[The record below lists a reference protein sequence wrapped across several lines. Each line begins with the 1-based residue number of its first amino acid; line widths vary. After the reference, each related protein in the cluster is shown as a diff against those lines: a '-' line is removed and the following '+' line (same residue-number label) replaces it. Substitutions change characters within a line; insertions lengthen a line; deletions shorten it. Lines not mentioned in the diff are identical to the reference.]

1 VSAFVIA
8 NTAFQVINSAFSR
21 NQDSEHQCFR
31 IKNLQHE
38 ELCELVRLWDLNVP
52 GSPMSAVRLVVA
64 RDDGIEKII
73 PSVYIAEPGLSIT
86 YYRNNNEGGLVYLET
101 KVQSDEQGLQNIFT
115 LRDSNFLDGSFDDYA
130 EVEGGMPELMLKNAW
145 EEVTGC
151 ESRVP
156 SLLKERVLQVISLIH
171 PDVEPVPVRR
181 FAAFTHE
188 ACRVWDSSDA
198 AKDEFVADRIIGD
211 CLHQLEMF
219 PDPFW
224 RKGGVDTRVKRR
236 LELNARHAELIAGGS
251 ELDPDDV
258 IRLADAAQF
267 VDELGNKLEP
277 LKCEEYAELCRK
289 YASAPN
295 DVLRSEIPY
304 TIFEQLFQKD
314 SSGLKLGD
322 RVRTEIENSAPSR
335 LAELDSSDVVQGLNS
350 KLQADAERLLSMP
363 LIEGLKPLIDLLTTR
378 TRKAVERVAA
388 PPAARF
394 SNPII
399 QLVRTIRQLQVLDE
413 GIRPA
418 RIHVECADNEAKLS
432 ATRGL
437 FAFIYGPTLKLLIDE
452 TRDIPGAC
460 ELSVDPCLIE
470 QCEVPGLVE
479 ERESNSDT
487 EQVQAPISWATLA
500 LSVSVTDECGKLIE
514 CLDRVEWA
522 PENLTFLALFWLLVA
537 AEDSPAW
544 KTVGELRI
552 PDAGGAEDWLN
563 AFVQRDKSLRVIEPS
578 DSSVLNGLDSTT
590 DELLFQR
597 QRLRESLCKSGLSIE
612 ALNDFTDAWQ
622 AVITSVRVDHVPD
635 GTRPRVL
642 EAVLGSD
649 MLAFCGEE
657 RRLMLPTQALRMRWL
672 ASYLQRCL
680 KLASSC
686 LTGAASFSVAD
697 GDQYLDWLET
707 LSPHESPP
715 TAMGTSGEILHAR
728 SEIMW
733 FEEFAPLTRVS
744 ADVSVDQHAL
754 KSIAARIV
762 DYLDAHPFKRD
773 GLSILL
779 LLPSSDVVPAQ
790 LIELVAKGHS
800 DLRLSLTVAAPKVR
814 WEKIARLVEALPSE
828 ERKSGSGRLFPARD
842 LAFIEFD
849 LGADLATALDGQ
861 SFDISVVTHVLQESV
876 ISQQNTEPPSEGRAG
891 AFDAV
896 LDRPI
901 CLESAG
907 SGGAISIVMRPRAP
921 DVSLEAWGTLVV
933 RANRSCPVSPS
944 QPDNIDFVELRIN
957 FQDSARVFR
966 ALHQNSHWVI
976 TLERHISREQIESVE
991 AGAPDVLSV
1000 ETDIGSNGLSTLIV
1014 SSHSGRALIEAR
1026 LTRKLRKLV
1035 PYSNDPEGE
1044 NEILV
1049 ELAKRVYEETR
1060 KLSPHLALQA
1070 MGVARVTEEILGL
1083 CIARRFADEEFPA
1096 DVSDGLLAWISLDEH
1111 TGWFGGST
1119 NIRADMCRVI
1129 IQRDESGLLDVNLLV
1144 LEGKFRQSFDSHG
1157 VIQVARTR
1165 NFLEQILSS
1174 SVEGGAENVDAEMW
1188 RERFLSAIESVGA
1201 DAIRVVRDD
1210 IPVDDEGARS
1220 IPEDIRQLFRE
1231 GKYRIRSVESLYSI
1245 CLWESSQSEIERE
1258 LKDSVTVIR
1267 SSRAHIL
1274 DLIGRPNRSVKV
1286 RTDESLIN
1294 SEARSA
1300 VVTEDSLLGPV
1311 LAVKGTEDLSSAE
1324 NILPGRAESVG
1335 SEEQGATLEE
1345 KVNAINSIAETN
1357 VVSLAQRGMSQSELS
1372 EMYDEILGCFSSHN
1386 VAVLSAPKSDN
1397 PIVEGPASIL
1407 FKVRA
1412 GSGVDPRKLF
1422 EKSQALKLKLEL
1434 EQDQNISFDID
1445 KGYVTIDVP
1454 KRTEQRYYVNAADL
1468 WKKWE
1473 RPLNELA
1480 VPLGE
1485 DRYGGLVIVN
1495 FSSSNS
1501 PHLLVAGTTGS
1512 GKSEALNTMLFGLA
1526 KFYSSSELR
1535 LMLVD
1540 PKGTELVPFEGST
1553 HLIGAIGWEDTD
1565 AIVLLKNAVEE
1576 MQGRYE
1582 KFRQKRCRS
1591 LAEFN
1596 AASNADER
1604 LPWWL
1609 VVLDEYADL
1618 THDPQSKKEIEQ
1630 ELKRLAQKARAAG
1643 IHVIIATQKPSAEVI
1658 STNLRSNLPAQLAL
1672 RVKSGIESRVVLDEA
1687 GAENLNGKGDA
1698 LFKADGKL
1706 RRVQCAKVAKEDSK
1720 LS

>member
-1 VSAFVIA
+1 MSAFVIA

-21 NQDSEHQCFR
+21 NPNSEHQCFR
-31 IKNLQHE
+31 IKNLQRE
-38 ELCELVRLWDLNVP
+38 ELCELVRLWDLHAP
-52 GSPMSAVRLVVA
+52 GSPMASVRLVVA
-64 RDDGIEKII
+64 RDESIEHRI
-73 PSVYIAEPGLSIT
+73 PTVYIAEPDLSIT
-86 YYRNNNEGGLVYLET
+86 YYRNHNESGLVYLET
-101 KVQSDEQGLQNIFT
+101 KVQSDEQGLQNLFT

-130 EVEGGMPELMLKNAW
+130 GVEGGIPELMLKSAW
-145 EEVTGC
+145 EEVAGC
-151 ESRVP
+151 ESSVP
-156 SLLKERVLQVISLIH
+156 TLLKERVLQVIKLIH

-181 FAAFTHE
+181 FAAFASE
-188 ACRVWDSSDA
+188 SCRLWNDSNV
-198 AKDEFVADRIIGD
+198 AKDELVVDRLIGE

-219 PDPFW
+219 PDPCW
-224 RKGGVDTRVKRR
+224 RQGGVDTRVKRR
-236 LELNARHAELIAGGS
+236 LELNARHAELIVGGS
-251 ELDPDDV
+251 ELDPEDV
-258 IRLADAAQF
+258 IRLADSAQF
-267 VDELGNKLEP
+267 VDESGNQLEP
-277 LKCEEYAELCRK
+277 LRREEYAMLCKR

-295 DVLRSEIPY
+295 DVLRRDIPY

-314 SSGLKLGD
+314 SAGLKLGD
-322 RVRTEIENSAPSR
+322 RVRTEIENAAPSR
-335 LAELDSSDVVQGLNS
+335 LAELDALDVIQGLNS

-363 LIEGLKPLIDLLTTR
+363 PTEGSKPLIDLLTTR

-399 QLVRTIRQLQVLDE
+399 QLVRIIRQLQILDD

-418 RIHVECADNEAKLS
+418 KIHVECADSEARS
-432 ATRGL
+432 STTRGL
-437 FAFIYGPTLKLLIDE
+437 FAFVYGPTLKSLIDQ
-452 TRDIPGAC
+452 TRGIPGAC
-460 ELSVDPCLIE
+460 ELSVDPSLTD
-470 QCEVPGLVE
+470 QSEVPGLVD
-479 ERESNSDT
+479 ERESDNDT
-487 EQVQAPISWATLA
+487 EQVQGPISWTTLA
-500 LSVSVTDECGKLIE
+500 LSVSITDESGKLIE

-522 PENLTFLALFWLLVA
+522 PENLSFLALLWLLVA

-544 KTVGELRI
+544 NSIGELRI
-552 PDAGGAEDWLN
+552 PDTGVSEDWLN
-563 AFVQRDKSLRVIEPS
+563 ALVQRDKSLRVIEPS
-578 DSSVLNGLDSTT
+578 DSSVFHGPDSIIN
-590 DELLFQR
+590 DLLSHR
-597 QRLRESLCKSGLSIE
+597 QQLRDSLRKSGLSIE

-622 AVITSVRVDHVPD
+622 AVIASVRVDHVPD

-642 EAVLGSD
+642 EAVLGLD
-649 MLAFCGEE
+649 MLAFSDED
-657 RRLMLPTQALRMRWL
+657 RRLMLPTQAVRMRWL

-680 KLASSC
+680 KLAGSC
-686 LTGAASFSVAD
+686 MTGVASFSVTD

-715 TAMGTSGEILHAR
+715 TATGKSGEILHAR
-728 SEIMW
+728 SEVAW

-754 KSIAARIV
+754 KSIAARIL

-773 GLSILL
+773 GLSLFL

-790 LIELVAKGHS
+790 LIELVTKRHS
-800 DLRLSLTVAAPKVR
+800 DLRLSLTVAAPKMR
-814 WEKIARLVEALPSE
+814 WEKIARLVEALPGE

-849 LGADLATALDGQ
+849 LGADLATALEGQ

-876 ISQQNTEPPSEGRAG
+876 ISQQNTEPPTEGRAG

-901 CLESAG
+901 RLESAG
-907 SGGAISIVMRPRAP
+907 SGGAISVVMRPRAP
-921 DVSLEAWGTLVV
+921 DVALETWGTLVV

-944 QPDNIDFVELRIN
+944 QPENIDFVELRIN

-1026 LTRKLRKLV
+1026 LVRKLRKLV
-1035 PYSNDPEGE
+1035 PDTNDPGGD
-1044 NEILV
+1044 NGVLG

-1096 DVSDGLLAWISLDEH
+1096 SVSDGLLAWISFDEH
-1111 TGWFGGST
+1111 TGWFGGSA

-1129 IQRDESGLLDVNLLV
+1129 IQRNADGLLDVDLLV
-1144 LEGKFRQSFDSHG
+1144 LEGKFRQNFDSHG
-1157 VIQVARTR
+1157 IVQVTRTS
-1165 NFLEQILSS
+1165 NFLGQILAS
-1174 SVEGGAENVDAEMW
+1174 SVEGGEENVDAEMW
-1188 RERFLSAIESVGA
+1188 RERFLSAIESVAA
-1201 DAIRVVRDD
+1201 DAIRVVRDGLL
-1210 IPVDDEGARS
+1210 VNDEEARS
-1220 IPEDIRQLFRE
+1220 IPADIRQLFRQ
-1231 GKYRIRSVESLYSI
+1231 GKYRIRSKDSLYSI
-1245 CLWESSQSEIERE
+1245 CLWESSQPGIERV
-1258 LKDSVTVIR
+1258 LKDSITVIR

-1274 DLIGRPNRSVKV
+1274 ELIGRPNRSVNV
-1286 RTDESLIN
+1286 RMDEKYLNGETRPISMTDGSMPVVDGADSMTLSECSESRSTSN
-1294 SEARSA
+1294 DGNKAR
-1300 VVTEDSLLGPV
+1300 
-1311 LAVKGTEDLSSAE
+1311 
-1324 NILPGRAESVG
+1324 
-1335 SEEQGATLEE
+1335 GATLKGE
-1345 KVNAINSIAETN
+1345 VSIINSIAETDKA
-1357 VVSLAQRGMSQSELS
+1357 VLARKGMSQAELGA
-1372 EMYDEILGCFSSHN
+1372 MYDEILGCFASHN
-1386 VAVLSAPKSDN
+1386 VAVSSAPSSDQ

-1407 FKVRA
+1407 FKVRT

-1454 KRTEQRYYVNAADL
+1454 KRTEHRYYVNAADL
-1468 WKKWE
+1468 WEKWE
-1473 RPLNELA
+1473 RPSAELA

-1485 DRYGGLVIVN
+1485 DRYGELVVVN

-1512 GKSEALNTMLFGLA
+1512 GKSEALNTMLFGLVR
-1526 KFYSSSELR
+1526 FYSSSELR

-1553 HLIGAIGWEDTD
+1553 HLIGTIGWEDSD
-1565 AIVLLKNAVEE
+1565 AVVLLKSAVEE
-1576 MQGRYE
+1576 MQRRYE
-1582 KFRQKRCRS
+1582 KFRQKQCRS

-1658 STNLRSNLPAQLAL
+1658 STNLRSNLPSQLAL
-1672 RVKSGIESRVVLDEA
+1672 RVKSGTESRVVLDEA

-1698 LFKADGKL
+1698 LLKADGKL
-1706 RRVQCAKVAKEDSK
+1706 RRVQCAKVAKEDSE
-1720 LS
+1720 LT